1 MLSTNGSISDENVS
15 ARRIPTDYKATR
27 EISQCKY
34 LSQESI
40 HVIYFLKCS
49 LGFVHVHRCKRY
61 RTSPNLQPPSMTGIH
76 MYVNACKLFTSL
88 LLECLLW
95 LVNYGSSSGLLH
107 YGGAASVGTLCGAGL
122 TTTTILYSDWISCW
136 VYVFVLLHLV
146 ESYCVPG
153 F

>member
-27 EISQCKY
+27 EISHCKY

-61 RTSPNLQPPSMTGIH
+61 PTSPNLQPPSTTGICVQTLH
-76 MYVNACKLFTSL
+76 IAATGVFVMTRKLWVLQRIAALWWCSVCRHTLRCRSNNNDNSL
-88 LLECLLW
+88 FGLDKL
-95 LVNYGSSSGLLH
+95 SGN
-107 YGGAASVGTLCGAGL
+107 
-122 TTTTILYSDWISCW
+122 
-136 VYVFVLLHLV
+136 VFVLPHLV
-146 ESYCVPG
+146 ESYCVLG